1 MKHYSILALFLCYLI
16 MGYFQFVDYPKFQK
30 EYTEATIGWDVSG
43 YYMYL
48 PATFIY
54 KDLKKCE
61 FRDELIKKYE
71 PTPNFQ
77 QAFRYTNG
85 NFVMK
90 YPIGMA
96 IQYSPAFFLAH
107 IYCKITGQYPADGF
121 SFPYQLMISLGSFF
135 VALLGLFI
143 LRKILL
149 EYFSEKT
156 VAVSLLALVAG
167 TNYLNQAA
175 IDNAMTHN
183 YLFTLYALI
192 VYFTIRFYK
201 QPKTRTTLLLGALCG
216 LATIT
221 RPTELISVMIPFIW
235 ALNLFSKS
243 AIIERFNFLKEH
255 FLKIIG
261 AVIVVILVGCIQL
274 IYWKYAGGDWIIYS
288 YEDQGFNWLKPY
300 IYQCLFS
307 YKAGWL
313 VYTHIM
319 VFALLGF
326 IPLFFYQRKIFFGVA
341 IFSLVFMYLAFAW
354 DIWWYGGALGQ
365 RTMVQAYPV
374 LMFAFAGFVDWLFRT
389 PLLIRFGTWM
399 VMGVCV
405 YLNFWFTHYAHQGK
419 AVFPGQMTEAYY
431 WRTVGRNDIPEET
444 QKLLDTDEF
453 YEGGRRNI
461 TRLDNTLSDTTI
473 VLNKDIQW
481 STPLT
486 LSYSG
491 GADWLRASADF
502 EITWKEWEY
511 WKMTQFILLFKK
523 KDKIV
528 KRRMIRLHRFL
539 WENNQRNVYFDIR
552 QPTEAFD
559 QFSIEFWNGKSDK
572 EIKISNLKVETFD
585 E

>member
-1 MKHYSILALFLCYLI
+1 

-61 FRDELIKKYE
+61 FREDLIKNYK
-71 PTPNFQ
+71 PTPDFQ

-96 IQYSPAFFLAH
+96 LQYTPAFFLAH
-107 IYCKITGQYPADGF
+107 TYCKITGQFPADGF
-121 SFPYQLMISLGSFF
+121 SFPYQLMISLWSFF
-135 VALLGLFI
+135 IAILGLYF

-149 EYFSEKT
+149 VYFSEQT
-156 VAVSLLALVAG
+156 VAVTLLALVAG

-183 YLFTLYALI
+183 YLFTLYVLI
-192 VYFTIRFYK
+192 IYFTIRFYK
-201 QPKTRTTLLLGALCG
+201 NPKTKTTLLLGVLCG

-235 ALNLFSKS
+235 ALNIFSKA
-243 AIIERFNFLKEH
+243 AIIARFNFLKTH
-255 FLKIIG
+255 FLKILG
-261 AVIVVILVGCIQL
+261 AVIMVILVGCIQL

-300 IYQCLFS
+300 IWECLFS

-313 VYTHIM
+313 TYTQIM
-319 VFALLGF
+319 TFALAGF
-326 IPLFFYQRKIFFGVA
+326 IPLFFYQKKIFFGVTA
-341 IFSLVFMYLAFAW
+341 FSVLFMYLAFAW

-374 LMFAFAGFVDWLFRT
+374 LIFAFAGFVDWVFRM
-389 PLLIRFGTWM
+389 PAIIRWGTWL
-399 VMGVCV
+399 VMGGCI
-405 YLNFWFTHYAHQGK
+405 YLNFWFTHYAHQGQ

-444 QKLLDTDEF
+444 QKLLDTDEI

-461 TRLDNTLSDTTI
+461 TPIFDGLKDTTI
-473 VLNKDIQW
+473 LLNKDIQR
-481 STPLT
+481 SPEFTIPYT
-486 LSYSG
+486 G
-491 GADWLRASADF
+491 GGDWLRASADF
-502 EITWKEWEY
+502 RITWKEWEY
-511 WKMTQFILLFKK
+511 WKMTQFILRFKN
-523 KDKIV
+523 KDQIV
-528 KRRMIRLHRFL
+528 KERMIRLHRFL
-539 WENNQRNVYFDIR
+539 WGNDERNIYFDIR
-552 QPTEAFD
+552 QPTEPFD
-559 QFSIEFWNGKSDK
+559 QVSIEFWNAESDK
-572 EIKISNLKVETFD
+572 EIIIRNLKAEVFD

>member
-1 MKHYSILALFLCYLI
+1 

-48 PATFIY
+48 PATFVY

-61 FRDELIKKYE
+61 FRDDLIKNYK

-77 QAFRYTNG
+77 QAFRYSNG

-96 IQYSPAFFLAH
+96 IQYTPAFILAH
-107 IYCKITGQYPADGF
+107 TYCKITGQYPADGF

-135 VALLGLFI
+135 VALLGLYF

-149 EYFSEKT
+149 EYFSEQT
-156 VAVSLLALVAG
+156 VAVTLIALVAG

-175 IDNAMTHN
+175 VDNAMTHN
-183 YLFTLYALI
+183 YLFTLYVLI

-201 QPKTRTTLLLGALCG
+201 EPKTRTTLLLGALCG

-221 RPTELISVMIPFIW
+221 RPTELISVIIPFIW
-235 ALNLFSKS
+235 VLNIFSKE
-243 AIIERFNFLKEH
+243 AIIERFHFLKKH
-255 FLKIIG
+255 FTKIIG
-261 AVIVVILVGCIQL
+261 AVVMVILVGCIQL

-288 YEDQGFNWLKPY
+288 YEDQGFNWLDPY
-300 IYQCLFS
+300 IWECLFS

-313 VYTHIM
+313 TYTQIM
-319 VFALLGF
+319 TFALVGF
-326 IPLFFYQRKIFFGVA
+326 IPLFFYQKKIFFGVTV
-341 IFSLVFMYLAFAW
+341 FSFLFMYLAFAW

-374 LMFAFAGFVDWLFRT
+374 LIFAFAGFVDWIFRM
-389 PLLIRFGTWM
+389 PLLLRLATWI
-399 VMGVCV
+399 VMGGCV
-405 YLNFWFTHYAHQGK
+405 YLNFWFTHYAHQGQ

-444 QKLLDTDEF
+444 QKLLDTEEI

-461 TRLDNTLSDTTI
+461 TLVYSALMDTTAM
-473 VLNKDIQW
+473 LNKTIQR
-481 STPLT
+481 SPEFIFP
-486 LSYSG
+486 YKG
-491 GADWLRASADF
+491 GADWLRVSADF
-502 EITWKEWEY
+502 KITWKEWEY
-511 WKMTQFILLFKK
+511 WRMTQFILRFKN
-523 KDKIV
+523 KDNIV
-528 KRRMIRLHRFL
+528 KERMIRLHRFL
-539 WENNQRNVYFDIR
+539 WENNERNIYFDIR
-552 QPTEAFD
+552 QPAEDFD
-559 QFSIEFWNGKSDK
+559 KVSIEFWNAESDK
-572 EIKISNLKVETFD
+572 EIIIRNLKAEVFD

>member
-1 MKHYSILALFLCYLI
+1 

-30 EYTEATIGWDVSG
+30 QWTEATIGWDVSG

-61 FRDELIKKYE
+61 FRDDLIKNYK
-71 PTPNFQ
+71 PTPDFQ

-96 IQYSPAFFLAH
+96 IQYTPAFILAH
-107 IYCKITGQYPADGF
+107 TYCKLTGQYPADGF
-121 SFPYQLMISLGSFF
+121 SFPYQLMISLFSFF
-135 VALLGLFI
+135 IALLGIYI

-149 EYFSEKT
+149 EYFGERT
-156 VAVSLLALVAG
+156 VAVTLLALVAG
-167 TNYLNQAA
+167 TNYLNQGA

-192 VYFTIRFYK
+192 IYFTICFYK
-201 QPKTRTTLLLGALCG
+201 QPKTKTVLLLGALCG

-235 ALNLFSKS
+235 ALNISSKS
-243 AIIERFNFLKEH
+243 AIIERFSFLKEH

-274 IYWKYAGGDWIIYS
+274 VYWKYVGGDWIIYS

-300 IYQCLFS
+300 VYECLFS

-313 VYTHIM
+313 TYTQIM
-319 VFALLGF
+319 TFALLGF
-326 IPLFFYQRKIFFGVA
+326 IPFFFYQRKIFFGVA
-341 IFSLVFMYLAFAW
+341 IFSFIFMYLAFAW

-374 LMFAFAGFVDWLFRT
+374 LIFAFAGFVDWVFRT
-389 PLLIRFGTWM
+389 PIIIRWGVWGI
-399 VMGVCV
+399 MGVCV
-405 YLNFWFTHYAHQGK
+405 YLNFWFTHYAHQGQ

-444 QKLLDTDEF
+444 QKLLDTDEL

-461 TRLDNTLSDTTI
+461 TPVFSALKDTT
-473 VLNKDIQW
+473 VLLNKDIQR
-481 STPLT
+481 SPEFIF
-486 LSYSG
+486 SYNR
-491 GADWLRASADF
+491 GADWLRVSADF
-502 EITWKEWEY
+502 KITWKEWEY
-511 WKMTQFILLFKK
+511 WKMTQFIIRFKN
-523 KDKIV
+523 KDQIV
-528 KRRMIRLHRFL
+528 KERMIRLHRYL
-539 WENNQRNVYFDIR
+539 WENNERNIYFDIR
-552 QPTEAFD
+552 QPEAGFD
-559 QFSIEFWNGKSDK
+559 KISIEFWNATSDK
-572 EIKISNLKVETFD
+572 EIIIQNLRGEVFD